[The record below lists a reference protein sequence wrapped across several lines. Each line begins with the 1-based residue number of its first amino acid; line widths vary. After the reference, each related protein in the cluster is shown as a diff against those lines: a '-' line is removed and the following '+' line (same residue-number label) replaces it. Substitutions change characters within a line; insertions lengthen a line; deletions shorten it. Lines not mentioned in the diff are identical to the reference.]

1 MVDMG
6 DNHRNRGVVL
16 IMAVF
21 IVALLAAILTGML
34 QINTEEIQI
43 MENHVRTAEALAVA
57 EAGLNDALAQLRA
70 NAAWR
75 AGFAAKPFVGGAYTV
90 TLDGS
95 QITSIG
101 TSARGYSARMKADV
115 TVAPGRPPHRVVID
129 RMWVNE

>member
-1 MVDMG
+1 MY
-6 DNHRNRGVVL
+6 DNHHNRGVVL

-43 MENHVRTAEALAVA
+43 MQNHVRAAEALAVA

-75 AGFAAKPFVGGAYTV
+75 AGFAAKPFVDGAYTV
-90 TLDGS
+90 TVEGS
-95 QITSIG
+95 QITSVG
-101 TSARGYSARMKADV
+101 TSSQGYSARMKADV
-115 TVAPGRPPHRVVID
+115 TVAPAGPPHRVTID
-129 RMWVNE
+129 RIRVNE